1 MGLLDQFTN
10 ALGDKLSS
18 GEGQNPLLET
28 VMGMVNNPETG
39 GLTGIVETF
48 KNKGFGGVVA
58 SWISTGQNQPI
69 SSDQIQRA
77 LGEERIEWIAEKIG
91 ASKEDVASGLTKLL
105 PEVVDKLTPDGKIP
119 EGGLLQQGLSML
131 KGKLSA

>member
-10 ALGDKLSS
+10 AFGDKLSAA
-18 GEGQNPLLET
+18 EGKNPLLDT
-28 VMGMVNNPETG
+28 ILGMVNSPETG
-39 GLTGIVETF
+39 GLTGMVETF
-48 KNKGFGGVVA
+48 KSKGLGGAVA

-69 SSDQIQRA
+69 SSEQIQRA
-77 LGEERIEWIAEKIG
+77 LGGERIEWIAEKIG
-91 ASKEDVASGLTKLL
+91 APKEDVASGLAKLL
-105 PEVVDKLTPDGKIP
+105 PEIIDKLTPDGKIP